1 MIAENQTPLP
11 LVREWT
17 NLIPNLWEDF
27 AELAKRVPQ
36 VEPELAD
43 DAELAAALSIVQK
56 RSAPNVPAF
65 AKVNA
70 AYELHAL
77 AIWRTHKIV
86 YAYDSALAA
95 ELIEQADAWSDADEL
110 PVEALLHPP
119 YKLPFI
125 SSPGMISEDF
135 IGFFPYITRDV
146 DTREAILCLTWVF
159 TARDSV
165 TQMLKLSGKTIG
177 DCIRR
182 TIRRANAAK
191 HDKDARLNFDR
202 KSIMRGLNLYLYIC
216 SQNADISAAPEPSYR
231 PRTAGAPIRDKFRE
245 IQSYPTGLVIGSALR
260 RARTESK
267 HQAAAHTRQAGGHVR
282 VHTRRGHWHHYWC
295 GPKSEP
301 DKRRLVLKWTHPI
314 LVGSKSDP
322 DVTTIHPVK

>member
-135 IGFFPYITRDV
+135 IGFFSVYH
-146 DTREAILCLTWVF
+146 
-159 TARDSV
+159 ARRRY
-165 TQMLKLSGKTIG
+165 QRG
-177 DCIRR
+177 DFVPDMGIHRAGFGDADAQAVGQNHRR
-182 TIRRANAAK
+182 LHPSDHPPSK
-191 HDKDARLNFDR
+191 
-202 KSIMRGLNLYLYIC
+202 C
-216 SQNADISAAPEPSYR
+216 SQ
-231 PRTAGAPIRDKFRE
+231 
-245 IQSYPTGLVIGSALR
+245 
-260 RARTESK
+260 AR
-267 HQAAAHTRQAGGHVR
+267 
-282 VHTRRGHWHHYWC
+282 
-295 GPKSEP
+295 
-301 DKRRLVLKWTHPI
+301 
-314 LVGSKSDP
+314 
-322 DVTTIHPVK
+322 

>member
-1 MIAENQTPLP
+1 MITESQTPLP

-17 NLIPNLWEDF
+17 NLIPHLWEDF
-27 AELAKRVPQ
+27 AELAERVPQ
-36 VEPELAD
+36 VEPDLAD

-56 RSAPNVPAF
+56 WSAPNVAAF
-65 AKVNA
+65 AKANA

-77 AIWRTHKIV
+77 AVWRTHKIV
-86 YAYDSALAA
+86 YAYDSALAD

-119 YKLPFI
+119 YKVPFI
-125 SSPGMISEDF
+125 AAPGVISEDF
-135 IGFFPYITRDV
+135 IGFFPYVTHDL
-146 DTREAILCLTWVF
+146 DTREPTLCLTAVF
-159 TARDSV
+159 ATRESL
-165 TQMLKLSGKTIG
+165 THLIKIPGGTIG

-191 HDKDARLNFDR
+191 PDKDARLNFDR
-202 KSIMRGLNLYLYIC
+202 KTILRLINLYLYIC
-216 SQNADISAAPEPSYR
+216 SQNADISAVPESSYR

-260 RARTESK
+260 RARAESK